1 MSKLVIENG
10 YLVTPEQERP
20 TKLWIKD
27 GNILHIGDQLP
38 TNLGQEAAF
47 KSIDASGCYV
57 TPGLID
63 LQMNGGPDCDFWQS
77 LNQDT
82 YGVAEVRALRRELL
96 SCGVTAFLPTLIT
109 ADVDHLV
116 KNIAF
121 LKSQGVCRKL
131 PFGLEKNLKDEKDQ
145 PEQEP
150 LSRMIGIHLEGP
162 CLSPERPGVH
172 PKEWIRPFT
181 SETITP
187 LLDST
192 VALFTAACEGD
203 PDGKA
208 IELLKKNN
216 IVVALGHSNATLEE
230 ANKAFEQGA
239 TMMTHTFNALPPL
252 HHRRLGAVGAAL
264 LSKSTSCCL
273 IADGLHLDKAACALI
288 FAIKG
293 VAKTILVTDRAAI
306 GTSGGDLVGSSISLD
321 QAVQNMVNWNICSF
335 AEAIK
340 MASLNPAK
348 AINMDHY
355 LGSIEIGKAADLV
368 FFDRATLKVEKV
380 FVAGLQA
387 KTNKLKPVSN

>member
-20 TKLWIKD
+20 TRLWLKE
-27 GNILHIGDQLP
+27 GKILFIGDQLP
-38 TNLGQEAAF
+38 ANLGQESSF
-47 KSIDASGCYV
+47 KSVDAGGCYV

-77 LNQDT
+77 LNKDS
-82 YGVAEVRALRRELL
+82 YGVREVRTLRQELA
-96 SCGVTAFLPTLIT
+96 SRGVTAFLPTLIT

-116 KNIAF
+116 RNIVF
-121 LKSQGVCRKL
+121 LKSQGVSRIL
-131 PFGLEKNLKDEKDQ
+131 PYGEEKSLKDQNQ
-145 PEQEP
+145 PLTTDSSMLPLPP

-181 SETITP
+181 SEIIAP
-187 LLDST
+187 LLDSS

-208 IELLKKNN
+208 IKLLKKNK
-216 IVVALGHSNATLEE
+216 IVVSLGHSNATFEE
-230 ANKAFEQGA
+230 ANRAFEQGA
-239 TMMTHTFNALPPL
+239 SMITHTFNALPPL
-252 HHRRLGAVGAAL
+252 HHRKLGAVGAAL
-264 LSKSTSCCL
+264 LSKATSCCL

-288 FAIKG
+288 FTIKG
-293 VAKTILVTDRAAI
+293 ADKTILVTDRAAI
-306 GTSGGDLVGSSISLD
+306 GTSGGELVGSSISLD

-348 AINMDHY
+348 AIAADHY
-355 LGSIEIGKAADLV
+355 LGSIEVGKAADLV
-368 FFDRATLKVEKV
+368 FFNRLSLNVEKV
-380 FVAGLQA
+380 FIAGQEVR
-387 KTNKLKPVSN
+387 N

>member
-10 YLVTPEQERP
+10 YLVTPVQERP
-20 TKLWIKD
+20 TKLWLEE
-27 GNILHIGDQLP
+27 GHILYVGDHLP
-38 TNLGQEAAF
+38 ATLGQESVF
-47 KSIDASGCYV
+47 ESVDASGCYV

-77 LNQDT
+77 LSTFD
-82 YGVAEVRALRRELL
+82 YGVREVKAIRQELVGR
-96 SCGVTAFLPTLIT
+96 GVTAFLPTLIT
-109 ADVDHLV
+109 ADLDHLV

-121 LKSQGVCRKL
+121 LKSQGVCRLL
-131 PFGLEKNLKDEKDQ
+131 PFGNEKSLKDQGDQ
-145 PEQEP
+145 PQREA
-150 LSRMIGIHLEGP
+150 LARMVGIHLEGP

-181 SETITP
+181 VETITP
-187 LLDST
+187 LIDST

-216 IVVALGHSNATLEE
+216 IVVSLGHSNATFEE

-239 TMMTHTFNALPPL
+239 TMITHTFNALPPL
-252 HHRRLGAVGAAL
+252 HHRNLGAVGAAL
-264 LSKSTSCCL
+264 LSKATTCCL

-293 VAKTILVTDRAAI
+293 AAKTILVTDRASI
-306 GTSGGDLVGSSISLD
+306 GTSGGGLVGSSISLD
-321 QAVQNMVNWNICSF
+321 LAVQNMVNWNVCSF
-335 AEAIK
+335 AEAIR

-348 AINMDHY
+348 AIGLDHY
-355 LGSIEIGKAADLV
+355 LGSIEAGKAADLV
-368 FFDRATLKVEKV
+368 FFDRTNLSVEKV
-380 FVAGLQA
+380 FVAGIEA
-387 KTNKLKPVSN
+387 MP

>member
-20 TKLWIKD
+20 TKLWLKD
-27 GNILHIGDQLP
+27 GAILYIGDLLP
-38 TNLGQEAAF
+38 ANLGQESAF
-47 KSIDASGCYV
+47 KSVDASGCYV

-63 LQMNGGPDCDFWQS
+63 LQMNGGPDCDFWKS
-77 LNQDT
+77 LSNDS
-82 YGVAEVRALRRELL
+82 YGVSEVRALRRELL
-96 SCGVTAFLPTLIT
+96 SRGVTAFLPTLIT

-121 LKSQGVCRKL
+121 LKSQGVSRVL
-131 PFGLEKNLKDEKDQ
+131 PFGQEKNLKDN
-145 PEQEP
+145 PEREP
-150 LSRMIGIHLEGP
+150 LSRMVGIHLEGP

-181 SETITP
+181 PETIAP
-187 LLDST
+187 LIDST

-208 IELLKKNN
+208 IALLKKNN
-216 IVVALGHSNATLEE
+216 IVVSLGHSNATFEK

-252 HHRRLGAVGAAL
+252 HHRKLGAVGAAL
-264 LSKSTSCCL
+264 LSKATTCCL
-273 IADGLHLDKAACALI
+273 IADGLHLDKATCALI

-293 VAKTILVTDRAAI
+293 VAKTILVTDRASI
-306 GTSGGDLVGSSISLD
+306 GTSGGELVGSSISLD

-335 AEAIK
+335 ADAIR

-348 AINMDHY
+348 AIGLDHY
-355 LGSIEIGKAADLV
+355 LGSIEMGKAADLV
-368 FFDRATLKVEKV
+368 FFDRSSLEVKKS
-380 FVAGLQA
+380 FVAGIEQVLA
-387 KTNKLKPVSN
+387 

>member
-10 YLVTPEQERP
+10 YLVTPDQERP
-20 TKLWIKD
+20 TKLWLKD
-27 GNILHIGDQLP
+27 GAILYIGDLLP
-38 TNLGQEAAF
+38 ANLGQESAF
-47 KSIDASGCYV
+47 KSVDASGCYV

-63 LQMNGGPDCDFWQS
+63 LQMNGGPDCDFWKTLS
-77 LNQDT
+77 IDA
-82 YGVAEVRALRRELL
+82 YGVSEVRALRRELL
-96 SCGVTAFLPTLIT
+96 SRGVTAFLPTLIT

-121 LKSQGVCRKL
+121 LKSQGVSRVL
-131 PFGLEKNLKDEKDQ
+131 PFGQEKNLKDQ
-145 PEQEP
+145 PEREP
-150 LSRMIGIHLEGP
+150 LSRMVGIHLEGP

-181 SETITP
+181 PETIAP
-187 LLDST
+187 LIDST

-208 IELLKKNN
+208 IDLLKKNN
-216 IVVALGHSNATLEE
+216 IVVSLGHSNATFEE

-239 TMMTHTFNALPPL
+239 TMITHTFNALPPL
-252 HHRRLGAVGAAL
+252 HHRKLGAVGAAL
-264 LSKSTSCCL
+264 LSKATTCCL
-273 IADGLHLDKAACALI
+273 IADGLHLDKATCALI

-293 VAKTILVTDRAAI
+293 AAKTILVTDRASI

-335 AEAIK
+335 ADAIR

-348 AINMDHY
+348 AIGLDHY
-355 LGSIEIGKAADLV
+355 LGSIEMGKAADLV
-368 FFDRATLKVEKV
+368 FFDRTSLEVKKA
-380 FVAGLQA
+380 FVAGIEQVLA
-387 KTNKLKPVSN
+387 

>member
-20 TKLWIKD
+20 TKLWLKE
-27 GNILHIGDQLP
+27 GNILHVGEQLP
-38 TNLGQEAAF
+38 ATLGQESTF
-47 KSIDASGCYV
+47 KSVDASGCYV

-77 LNQDT
+77 LSTNA
-82 YGVAEVRALRRELL
+82 YGVSEVRALRRELL
-96 SCGVTAFLPTLIT
+96 GRGVTAFLPTLIT

-121 LKSQGVCRKL
+121 LKSQGVSRVL
-131 PFGLEKNLKDEKDQ
+131 PFGPEKKLKDQ
-145 PEQEP
+145 PEREA
-150 LSRMIGIHLEGP
+150 LSRMVGIHLEGP

-181 SETITP
+181 PEIIAP

-203 PDGKA
+203 PEGKA

-216 IVVALGHSNATLEE
+216 IVVALGHSNATFEE
-230 ANKAFEQGA
+230 ANKAFKHGA
-239 TMMTHTFNALPPL
+239 TMITHTFNALPPL
-252 HHRRLGAVGAAL
+252 HHRKLGAVGAAL
-264 LSKSTSCCL
+264 LCQETTCCL

-288 FAIKG
+288 FALKG
-293 VAKTILVTDRAAI
+293 ATKTILVTDRASI
-306 GTSGGDLVGSSISLD
+306 GTSGGELVGSSISLD

-335 AEAIK
+335 AEAIR
-340 MASLNPAK
+340 MASLNPAR
-348 AINMDHY
+348 AIGLDHY
-355 LGSIEIGKAADLV
+355 LGSIEVGKAADLV
-368 FFDRATLKVEKV
+368 FFNRTSLRVERV
-380 FVAGLQA
+380 LVAGLEA
-387 KTNKLKPVSN
+387 KN

>member
-10 YLVTPEQERP
+10 YLVTPDQERP
-20 TKLWIKD
+20 TKLWLKD
-27 GNILHIGDQLP
+27 GAILYIGDILP
-38 TNLGQEAAF
+38 ANLGQESAF
-47 KSIDASGCYV
+47 KSVDASGCYV

-63 LQMNGGPDCDFWQS
+63 LQMNGGPDCDFWKTLS
-77 LNQDT
+77 NDS
-82 YGVAEVRALRRELL
+82 YGVSEVRALRRELL
-96 SCGVTAFLPTLIT
+96 SRGVTAFLPTLIT

-121 LKSQGVCRKL
+121 LKSQGVSRVL
-131 PFGLEKNLKDEKDQ
+131 PFGQEKNLKDP
-145 PEQEP
+145 PEREP
-150 LSRMIGIHLEGP
+150 LSRMVGIHLEGP

-181 SETITP
+181 PETIAP
-187 LLDST
+187 LIDST

-208 IELLKKNN
+208 IDLLKKNN
-216 IVVALGHSNATLEE
+216 IVVSLGHSNATFEE

-252 HHRRLGAVGAAL
+252 HHRKLGAVGAAL
-264 LSKSTSCCL
+264 LSKATTCCL
-273 IADGLHLDKAACALI
+273 IADGLHLDKATCALI

-293 VAKTILVTDRAAI
+293 AAKTILVTDRASI

-335 AEAIK
+335 ADAIR

-348 AINMDHY
+348 AIGLDHY
-355 LGSIEIGKAADLV
+355 LGSIEMGKAADLV
-368 FFDRATLKVEKV
+368 FFDRTSLEVKKA
-380 FVAGLQA
+380 FVAGIEQVLA
-387 KTNKLKPVSN
+387 

>member
-20 TKLWIKD
+20 TKLWLRD
-27 GNILHIGDQLP
+27 GAILYIGDLLP
-38 TNLGQEAAF
+38 ANLGQESAF
-47 KSIDASGCYV
+47 KSVDASGCYV

-63 LQMNGGPDCDFWQS
+63 LQMNGGPDCDFWKS
-77 LNQDT
+77 LSNDS
-82 YGVAEVRALRRELL
+82 YGVSEVRALRRELL
-96 SCGVTAFLPTLIT
+96 SRGVTAFLPTLIT

-121 LKSQGVCRKL
+121 LKSQGVSRVL
-131 PFGLEKNLKDEKDQ
+131 PFGQEKNLKDN
-145 PEQEP
+145 PEREP
-150 LSRMIGIHLEGP
+150 LSRMVGIHLEGP
-162 CLSPERPGVH
+162 CLSPGRPGVH

-181 SETITP
+181 PETIAP
-187 LLDST
+187 LIDST

-208 IELLKKNN
+208 IALLKKNN
-216 IVVALGHSNATLEE
+216 IVVSLGHSNATFEE

-252 HHRRLGAVGAAL
+252 HHRKLGAVGAAL
-264 LSKSTSCCL
+264 LSKATTCCL
-273 IADGLHLDKAACALI
+273 IADGLHLDKATCALI

-293 VAKTILVTDRAAI
+293 VAKTILVTDRASI
-306 GTSGGDLVGSSISLD
+306 GTSGGELVGSSISLD

-335 AEAIK
+335 ADAIR

-348 AINMDHY
+348 AIGLDHY
-355 LGSIEIGKAADLV
+355 LGSIEMGKAADLV
-368 FFDRATLKVEKV
+368 FFDRSSLEVKKS
-380 FVAGLQA
+380 FVAGIEQVLA
-387 KTNKLKPVSN
+387 

>member
-20 TKLWIKD
+20 TKLWLEE
-27 GNILHIGDQLP
+27 GHILYVGDHLP
-38 TNLGQEAAF
+38 ADLGQESLF
-47 KSIDASGCYV
+47 KSVDASGCYV

-77 LNQDT
+77 LSTTD
-82 YGVAEVRALRRELL
+82 YGVSEVRAIRRELVGR
-96 SCGVTAFLPTLIT
+96 GVTAFLPTLIT

-121 LKSQGVCRKL
+121 LKSQGVCRLL
-131 PFGLEKNLKDEKDQ
+131 PFGNEKSLTDHRDL
-145 PEQEP
+145 PEREA
-150 LSRMIGIHLEGP
+150 LARMVGIHLEGP

-181 SETITP
+181 VETITP
-187 LLDST
+187 LIDPT
-192 VALFTAACEGD
+192 VALLTAACEGD

-216 IVVALGHSNATLEE
+216 IVVSLGHSNATFEE
-230 ANKAFEQGA
+230 AIRAFEQGA
-239 TMMTHTFNALPPL
+239 TMITHTFNALPPL
-252 HHRRLGAVGAAL
+252 HHRKLGAVGAAL
-264 LSKSTSCCL
+264 LSKATTCCL

-293 VAKTILVTDRAAI
+293 AAKTILVTDRASI
-306 GTSGGDLVGSSISLD
+306 GTTGGGLVGSSISLD
-321 QAVQNMVNWNICSF
+321 QAVQNMVNWNVCSF
-335 AEAIK
+335 AEAIR

-348 AINMDHY
+348 AIGLEHY
-355 LGSIEIGKAADLV
+355 LGSIEAGKAADLV
-368 FFDRATLKVEKV
+368 FFDRTNLNVEKV
-380 FVAGLQA
+380 FVAGIEA
-387 KTNKLKPVSN
+387 MP